1 MTHSFPTRALPI
13 WLAHGVTTVREMGAL
28 NGTAWTLQQKALAQE
43 NKIAAPNLVVHSYF
57 PAMSD
62 RIKTISTPA
71 QAREWVTAL
80 RSEEHT
86 SELQS
91 LMRISSAVFCLKQK
105 KDHTNEHT

>member
-71 QAREWVTAL
+71 QAREWVNAL
-80 RSEEHT
+80 
-86 SELQS
+86 
-91 LMRISSAVFCLKQK
+91 
-105 KDHTNEHT
+105 KDLGADGIKFFGAPPGMIREIGRAHV